1 MLTWNPIKNRMDEIT
16 KVFNNGVKDI
26 YRVAATCDI
35 GEVNT
40 LVATAEHKLMRV
52 RFDESEPEN
61 EILEMI
67 PISELKP
74 GDLVKVVFSRT
85 DDQPY
90 KAFTGLNTAHKTNA
104 RIFSIKHMGQDV
116 VYDITVPD
124 DYMWVT
130 NGFIS
135 LDCSEYTGYD
145 KTVCNLGSINLYSM
159 LTINSFGHMNQA
171 MFDFDM
177 LTDVV
182 RKAVIYLNLALLAN
196 DYPLEVLTQRS
207 LEYRPIGLGFMGLAS
222 AFMRLGYEYGSEE
235 SAEFTK
241 DFIEEFVYQTVKASN
256 EFYHIS
262 GVKFKDYDKSDYSK
276 GIFNFRNDKYKQ
288 EISNLLKD
296 GITNSRLIAIAP
308 TGSISMLAAYLT
320 SDAASVSGGIEP
332 VFSLNYT
339 RKVNPNTDQ
348 EFVIDQ
354 DDIALRDTIK
364 TMGYDDDVI
373 RRIMDGDP
381 KAKHIISSPRFK
393 TAEQLDMN
401 QHLSILNI
409 VSSAIDMSVSKTI
422 NLPANTSKQE
432 ISDLY
437 KLAYKMGLKG
447 ITIFREGSRQ
457 AVLKDK
463 AKEKKKEITFDLG
476 IDLTPNGKIKPKERP
491 LVIQALKKTV
501 HFKDGEDTKI
511 LNIEIGFDERN
522 DPFEVFIRAS
532 TSTKDY
538 SELFNSIGR
547 LLSLSL
553 RSGID
558 VEIAVKQIKKIK
570 NWKNEYSPICQAIA
584 VTVEELVQ
592 LGKAK
597 TKKKQQEAIDKINK
611 QKLVTTEKGY
621 LVDTETGEAYCPVC
635 GAKKGEGLTFAS
647 GCINC
652 ACGWSACA

>member
-621 LVDTETGEAYCPVC
+621 LVDTETREAYCPVC
-635 GAKKGEGLTFAS
+635 GA
-647 GCINC
+647 
-652 ACGWSACA
+652 